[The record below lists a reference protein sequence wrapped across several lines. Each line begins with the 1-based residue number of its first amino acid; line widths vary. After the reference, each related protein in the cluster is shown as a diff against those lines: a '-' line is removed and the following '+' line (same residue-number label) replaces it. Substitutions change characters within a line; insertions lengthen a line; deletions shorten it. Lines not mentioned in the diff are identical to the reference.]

1 MNENNNKELAPILT
15 VGDWVIT
22 LLISAIPIVNFIF
35 FIIWAFFT
43 PTVNPNK
50 KNFAKVAFILLLISY
65 ICSFIFA
72 SMIGALFTAI
82 INQ

>member
-22 LLISAIPIVNFIF
+22 LLISVIPILNLIF

-50 KNFAKVAFILLLISY
+50 KNFAKVAFAFLLISY
-65 ICSFIFA
+65 VCSFLFA
-72 SMIGALFTAI
+72 SMLGAVLAAAFS
-82 INQ
+82 Q